1 MKKKLKNRL
10 LPLQLLCIVV
20 LLTAGTMLFRD
31 LNRYHRERTA
41 NQNLSRQIKQARESA
56 DIDQN
61 SPSALPSQ
69 YTGLKRQNE
78 DFAGWLFI
86 ENTAIDY
93 PVMYTPDDPE
103 HYLHR
108 AFDGSYAQSGTL
120 FIDASCLPES
130 DHILIHGHHMKDGS
144 MFGTLPQYQ
153 DQEFAGEHSV
163 IRFDTPDE
171 EGYYELL
178 AAFYTKIDP
187 APADDAFQYYKY
199 TDLSDPEDFAAY
211 IQQIKKLSLYDTG
224 IQAVDG
230 DRLLTLST
238 CSYHTDE
245 GRFVVVAV
253 RKQP

>member
-1 MKKKLKNRL
+1 MKKKRHNQL

-20 LLTAGTMLFRD
+20 LLAAGTMLFRD
-31 LNRYHRERTA
+31 LNRYHQERTA
-41 NQNLSRQIKQARESA
+41 NQNLANRIKQAREAA
-56 DIDQN
+56 DTDQG
-61 SPSALPSQ
+61 SHSALSSQ
-69 YTGLKRQNE
+69 YAGLKQQNE
-78 DFAGWLFI
+78 DFAGWLSI
-86 ENTAIDY
+86 ENTHIDY

-108 AFDGSYAQSGTL
+108 AFDDSYAQSGAL
-120 FIDASCLPES
+120 FIDASCQPES
-130 DHILIHGHHMKDGS
+130 NHILIHGHHMKDGS

-153 DQEFAGEHSV
+153 DREFASEHSV

-178 AAFYTKIDP
+178 AAFYTEID
-187 APADDAFQYYKY
+187 AAQEDDAFQYYKY
-199 TDLSDPEDFAAY
+199 TDLSDPNDFTTY

-224 IQAVDG
+224 IRAVEG

-253 RKQP
+253 RKHP